1 MSTANEGVS
10 FAQEKLNDFND
21 NILGPVGDALE
32 YMAQWALIHVPV
44 GIEKVSFSS
53 NLSTADVGYLNVGMC
68 HYQRLSIEGY
78 NYRRTALIYHG
89 WIRRRVAQGS
99 GWYTLYVRAG
109 EITVLLLFSI
119 TI

>member
-53 NLSTADVGYLNVGMC
+53 NLSTADVGYLNVGMTTHFSKKMC
-68 HYQRLSIEGY
+68 VQISKNFSNLLC
-78 NYRRTALIYHG
+78 ALENKILKYLEQALG
-89 WIRRRVAQGS
+89 G
-99 GWYTLYVRAG
+99 
-109 EITVLLLFSI
+109 
-119 TI
+119 